1 MAQFLKKK
9 LQRTA
14 ISCPQINV
22 LSRML
27 SKLRFRTSPKSSR
40 AGRLSQPANRSRRPA
55 TAKLNYVAENA
66 TRVYCVEQRLA
77 CRIWG
82 SYGSLEVVRNV
93 TIR

>member
-1 MAQFLKKK
+1 
-9 LQRTA
+9 
-14 ISCPQINV
+14 
-22 LSRML
+22 ML

-77 CRIWG
+77 CTIWG